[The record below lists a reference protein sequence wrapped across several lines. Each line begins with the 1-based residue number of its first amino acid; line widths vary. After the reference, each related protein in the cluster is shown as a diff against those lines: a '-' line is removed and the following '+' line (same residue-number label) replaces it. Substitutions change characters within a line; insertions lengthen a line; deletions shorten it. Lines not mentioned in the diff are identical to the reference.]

1 MIVRICICASQVP
14 FVTGGAELLV
24 ESLRAQLVARGFVVD
39 VVALPF
45 AWEPHRQAVRSAF
58 AWRLL
63 TLMEEPSRPIDL
75 VIATKFPSYLIRHP
89 VKVVWMVHQF
99 RQVYELLG
107 TPYSDYTDSAE
118 DLDIVRM
125 MREMDTRALGECH
138 QRFAIA
144 RNPADRLQRFNG
156 LSADALY
163 PPPPLDG
170 RYHEGAF
177 GDYVFTASRLD
188 AMKRVDLLLRSLV
201 HTHAPVRAKIAGR
214 GPERAALEALV
225 VELGLG
231 DRVELLGWVDD
242 EQLVALYAGSLAVYY
257 APFDEDYGYVTVEGF
272 RSGKP
277 VLTTRDAGA
286 VLEFVEDGV
295 NGYVSEPDAPRR
307 MAAHLD
313 RLYEDRNLARQLG
326 EAGKRCVAS
335 ISWDHVI
342 RSLTGGGALGEGA

>member
-1 MIVRICICASQVP
+1 MS
-14 FVTGGAELLV
+14 GGAELHV
-24 ESLRAQLVARGFVVD
+24 ETLRAQLVARGCEVD

-45 AWEPHRQAVRSAF
+45 AWEPHGQVLKSAL

-63 TLMEEPSRPIDL
+63 QLQEEPRRPIDL

-89 VKVVWMVHQF
+89 NKILWLIHQF

-107 TPYSDYTDSAE
+107 TPYSDYTDSPA
-118 DLDIVRM
+118 DQDIVRM
-125 MREMDTRALGECH
+125 VREMDTRALAECRALFTNAGNTAH
-138 QRFAIA
+138 
-144 RNPADRLQRFNG
+144 RLQRFNG
-156 LSADALY
+156 LAARPLY
-163 PPPPLDG
+163 PPPPLEG

-177 GDYVFTASRLD
+177 GDYVFTATRLD
-188 AMKRVDLLLRSLV
+188 AMKRVDLLLRALA
-201 HTHAPVRAKIAGR
+201 HTRTPMRAKIAGR

-225 VELGLG
+225 AELGLS

-242 EQLVALYAGSLAVYY
+242 EQLVDLYAGSLAVYY

-277 VLTTRDAGA
+277 VLTTRDAGG

-295 NGYVSEPDAPRR
+295 NGYVSESDAPRR
-307 MAAHLD
+307 MAAHFD

-326 EAGKRCVAS
+326 EAGNRRVAS
-335 ISWDHVI
+335 ISWEHVI
-342 RSLTGGGALGEGA
+342 RSLTGGRAPDEGM